1 MPARITRQRP
11 STNKDDTMKTIILGT
26 LLCLAAA
33 STAATAQTLPPEHT
47 VTVPGNALRIDVPE
61 HPRYMMRQDCKKFV
75 GTYDLS
81 NGDTLE
87 LRLAGAIMY
96 ARIGKQE
103 EHRIIA
109 TDRNAFVALDRQLKV
124 RIDHNDDGRVDGE
137 LVMVVPSQRVSG
149 GDIVPSHIQNI
160 GLASR

>member
-1 MPARITRQRP
+1 MRQRP
-11 STNKDDTMKTIILGT
+11 PNNEDDNMKTLILGT

-61 HPRYMMRQDCKKFV
+61 HPRYMMRQDFKKFV

-87 LRLAGAIMY
+87 LRLAGAVKY
-96 ARIGKQE
+96 ARIGQQE
-103 EHRIIA
+103 EHRIVA

-124 RIDHNDDGRVDGE
+124 RIDLNDDGSVDGE
-137 LVMVVPSQRVSG
+137 LVMVVPAQNLSG
-149 GDIVPSHIQNI
+149 GDIVPSHVQSI

>member
-1 MPARITRQRP
+1 
-11 STNKDDTMKTIILGT
+11 MKTIILGT

-47 VTVPGNALRIDVPE
+47 VTVPGKPLRIDVPD
-61 HPRYMMRQDCKKFV
+61 HPRYMMRQDFKKFV
-75 GTYDLS
+75 GAYDLS

-87 LRLAGAIMY
+87 LRLAGAVMY

-103 EHRIIA
+103 EHRIVA

-124 RIDHNDDGRVDGE
+124 RIDHNDDGSIDGE
-137 LVMVVPSQRVSG
+137 LVMVLPSQKLSG
-149 GDIVPSHIQNI
+149 ADIVPSRVQSI

>member
-1 MPARITRQRP
+1 
-11 STNKDDTMKTIILGT
+11 MKTIILGT

-47 VTVPGNALRIDVPE
+47 VTVPGNSLRIDVPD
-61 HPRYMMRQDCKKFV
+61 HPRYMMRQDFKKFV
-75 GTYDLS
+75 GAYDLS

-87 LRLAGAIMY
+87 LRLAGAVMY
-96 ARIGKQE
+96 ARIGKQD
-103 EHRIIA
+103 EHRIVA

-124 RIDHNDDGRVDGE
+124 RIDHNDDGSIDGE
-137 LVMVVPSQRVSG
+137 LVMVLPSQKLSG
-149 GDIVPSHIQNI
+149 GDIVPSRAQNV

>member
-1 MPARITRQRP
+1 
-11 STNKDDTMKTIILGT
+11 MKTIILGT
-26 LLCLAAA
+26 LLRLAAA
-33 STAATAQTLPPEHT
+33 STATTAQTLPPEHT

-87 LRLAGAIMY
+87 LRLAGAVMY

-103 EHRIIA
+103 EHRIVA
-109 TDRNAFVALDRQLKV
+109 TDHNAFVALDRQLKV
-124 RIDHNDDGRVDGE
+124 RIDHNDDGSVDGE
-137 LVMVVPSQRVSG
+137 LVMVVPAQNLSG
-149 GDIVPSHIQNI
+149 GDIVPYHVQSI

>member
-1 MPARITRQRP
+1 MPARGMRQGP
-11 STNKDDTMKTIILGT
+11 STDKDKAMKTIILGT

-33 STAATAQTLPPEHT
+33 STAATAQALPPEHT

-61 HPRYMMRQDCKKFV
+61 HPRYMMRQDLKKFA
-75 GTYDLS
+75 GSYELS

-87 LRLAGAIMY
+87 LRLAGALMY
-96 ARIGKQE
+96 ARIGKRE

-124 RIDHNDDGRVDGE
+124 RIDHHDDGSVDGE
-137 LVMVVPSQRVSG
+137 LVMAVPSQNLSDG
-149 GDIVPSHIQNI
+149 TSVPMQVQSM

>member
-1 MPARITRQRP
+1 
-11 STNKDDTMKTIILGT
+11 MKTLILGT

-47 VTVPGNALRIDVPE
+47 VTVPGNAQRIDVPE
-61 HPRYMMRQDCKKFV
+61 HPRYMMRQDFKKFV

-87 LRLAGAIMY
+87 LRLAGAVKY
-96 ARIGKQE
+96 ARIGQQE
-103 EHRIIA
+103 EHRIVA

-124 RIDHNDDGRVDGE
+124 RIDLNDDGSVDGE
-137 LVMVVPSQRVSG
+137 LVMVVPAQNLSG
-149 GDIVPSHIQNI
+149 GDIVPSHMQSI

>member
-1 MPARITRQRP
+1 
-11 STNKDDTMKTIILGT
+11 MKTLILGT

-61 HPRYMMRQDCKKFV
+61 HPRYMMRQDFKKFV

-87 LRLAGAIMY
+87 LRLAGAVKY
-96 ARIGKQE
+96 ARIGQQE
-103 EHRIIA
+103 EHRIVA

-124 RIDHNDDGRVDGE
+124 RIDLNDDGSVDGE
-137 LVMVVPSQRVSG
+137 LVMVVPAQNLSG
-149 GDIVPSHIQNI
+149 GDIVASHMQSI

>member
-1 MPARITRQRP
+1 
-11 STNKDDTMKTIILGT
+11 MKTIILGT

-33 STAATAQTLPPEHT
+33 SLATTAQTLPPEHT

-81 NGDTLE
+81 SGDTLE
-87 LRLAGAIMY
+87 LRLAGAVMY

-103 EHRIIA
+103 EHRIVA
-109 TDRNAFVALDRQLKV
+109 TDHNAFVALDRQLKV
-124 RIDHNDDGRVDGE
+124 RIDHNDDGSVDGE
-137 LVMVVPSQRVSG
+137 LVMVVPAQNLSG
-149 GDIVPSHIQNI
+149 GDIVPYHVQSI

>member
-1 MPARITRQRP
+1 MPARILRQRP
-11 STNKDDTMKTIILGT
+11 ATNEDDNMKIIILGT

-33 STAATAQTLPPEHT
+33 STAATARTLPPEHT
-47 VTVPGNALRIDVPE
+47 VSVPGNSLRIDVPA
-61 HPRYMMRQDCKKFV
+61 HPRYMMRQDFKKFV

-103 EHRIIA
+103 EHRIVA

-124 RIDHNDDGRVDGE
+124 RIDHNDDGSVDGE
-137 LVMVVPSQRVSG
+137 LVMVVPSQKLSG
-149 GDIVPSHIQNI
+149 GDIVPSRVQNI

>member
-11 STNKDDTMKTIILGT
+11 STNEDNNMKTIILGT

-61 HPRYMMRQDCKKFV
+61 HPRYMMRQDFKKFV

-87 LRLAGAIMY
+87 LRLAGAEKY

-103 EHRIIA
+103 EHRIVA

-124 RIDHNDDGRVDGE
+124 RINHNDDGSVDGE
-137 LVMVVPSQRVSG
+137 LVMVVPSQKVSSG
-149 GDIVPSHIQNI
+149 GIVPSHVQNI

>member
-1 MPARITRQRP
+1 
-11 STNKDDTMKTIILGT
+11 MKTIILGT

-47 VTVPGNALRIDVPE
+47 VTVPGNALRIDVPA
-61 HPRYMMRQDCKKFV
+61 HPRYMMRQDFKKFV
-75 GTYDLS
+75 GAYDLS
-81 NGDTLE
+81 NGGTLE
-87 LRLAGAIMY
+87 LRLGGAVMY

-103 EHRIIA
+103 EHRIVA

-124 RIDHNDDGRVDGE
+124 RIDQHDDGSVDGE
-137 LVMVVPSQRVSG
+137 LVMVVPSQNVSG
-149 GDIVPSHIQNI
+149 ADIVPSRVQTI